1 MNTSKTPN
9 STRIPNLASEIGATR
24 HVFRDID
31 VFVLFFAG
39 GPFGRNHGKSTDN
52 VNISKYVTGST

>member
-1 MNTSKTPN
+1 MDTSKTPN

-31 VFVLFFAG
+31 VFVLFLLAALLRATMG
-39 GPFGRNHGKSTDN
+39 KALITSISRNM
-52 VNISKYVTGST
+52 

>member
-31 VFVLFFAG
+31 VFVLFSLEALLG
-39 GPFGRNHGKSTDN
+39 ATMGKALKTSISRNL
-52 VNISKYVTGST
+52 